1 MKANIRKYVSLTVML
16 LLLALTISLLPMEGT
31 LETSYGYKDGFKD
44 SMNSV
49 QTVSL
54 SPEGIRK

>member
-1 MKANIRKYVSLTVML
+1 MKNTIRKYVSLTVML
-16 LLLALTISLLPMEGT
+16 LLLGLVISLLPMEGT

-44 SMNSV
+44 PVNAV

-54 SPEGIRK
+54 SSKGLHN